1 MSATNS
7 SAAVA
12 RSQAKRHRSAL
23 DSLKRVLPERS
34 AKLTAGLTIVI
45 AMVLFAI
52 IVPIF
57 TKDPN
62 KINDIGLSAPSAQHW
77 LGTTQSGQDVF
88 TQLGYSVRGSLI
100 IGFAV
105 GLIATAMS
113 FIFGVLGTYI
123 GGIWDD
129 LFSLITNIMLV
140 IPGLPLTIV
149 ISALMPSKGTMM
161 LVIVISITAW
171 AGGARVLRAQTL
183 SMRGRDYVLAAK
195 IAGERPWRVITVEI
209 LPNLLPVMGSQ
220 FVFSVIMAILS
231 ESSLSFI
238 GLGSTQ
244 SFSLGT
250 MLYYAQNGSALNTG
264 AWWWFLPPGLCIAL
278 LGTATLH
285 RVDPDR
291 LENTVNRVNRFAV
304 TGVDEDFGR
313 GSAPYDR
320 YYGDQSVQ
328 PNPNLA
334 PIDEAPFYALKVYP
348 GDIGTKG
355 GLATD
360 ETARVLDTAGQPIP
374 GLYAIGNNAAS
385 VMGPS
390 YPGAGST
397 LAPAM
402 TFGYLAILDCLGDPG
417 AA

>member
-12 RSQAKRHRSAL
+12 RSQAKRRRSAL

-105 GLIATAMS
+105 GLIATSLS

-264 AWWWFLPPGLCIAL
+264 AWWWFLPPGLMIAIIGAGL
-278 LGTATLH
+278 SFI
-285 RVDPDR
+285 
-291 LENTVNRVNRFAV
+291 NF
-304 TGVDEDFGR
+304 
-313 GSAPYDR
+313 S
-320 YYGDQSVQ
+320 
-328 PNPNLA
+328 
-334 PIDEAPFYALKVYP
+334 IDEVINPRLRKP
-348 GDIGTKG
+348 TKKSKG
-355 GLATD
+355 RKG
-360 ETARVLDTAGQPIP
+360 
-374 GLYAIGNNAAS
+374 
-385 VMGPS
+385 
-390 YPGAGST
+390 
-397 LAPAM
+397 
-402 TFGYLAILDCLGDPG
+402 
-417 AA
+417 

>member
-12 RSQAKRHRSAL
+12 RSQAKRRRSAL

-105 GLIATAMS
+105 GWIATAMS
-113 FIFGVLGTYI
+113 FIFGVWGTYI

-264 AWWWFLPPGLCIAL
+264 AWWWFLPPGLMIAIIGAGL
-278 LGTATLH
+278 SFI
-285 RVDPDR
+285 
-291 LENTVNRVNRFAV
+291 NF
-304 TGVDEDFGR
+304 
-313 GSAPYDR
+313 S
-320 YYGDQSVQ
+320 
-328 PNPNLA
+328 
-334 PIDEAPFYALKVYP
+334 IDEVINPRLRKP
-348 GDIGTKG
+348 TKKSKG
-355 GLATD
+355 KKG
-360 ETARVLDTAGQPIP
+360 
-374 GLYAIGNNAAS
+374 
-385 VMGPS
+385 
-390 YPGAGST
+390 
-397 LAPAM
+397 
-402 TFGYLAILDCLGDPG
+402 
-417 AA
+417 

>member
-12 RSQAKRHRSAL
+12 RSQAKRRRSAL

-105 GLIATAMS
+105 GLIATVLS

-264 AWWWFLPPGLCIAL
+264 AWWWFLPPGLMIAIIGAGL
-278 LGTATLH
+278 SFI
-285 RVDPDR
+285 
-291 LENTVNRVNRFAV
+291 NF
-304 TGVDEDFGR
+304 
-313 GSAPYDR
+313 S
-320 YYGDQSVQ
+320 
-328 PNPNLA
+328 
-334 PIDEAPFYALKVYP
+334 IDEVINPRLRKP
-348 GDIGTKG
+348 TKKSKG
-355 GLATD
+355 RKG
-360 ETARVLDTAGQPIP
+360 
-374 GLYAIGNNAAS
+374 
-385 VMGPS
+385 
-390 YPGAGST
+390 
-397 LAPAM
+397 
-402 TFGYLAILDCLGDPG
+402 
-417 AA
+417 

>member
-12 RSQAKRHRSAL
+12 RSQAKRRRSAL

-105 GLIATAMS
+105 GFIATALS

-264 AWWWFLPPGLCIAL
+264 AWWWFLPPGLMIAIIGAGL
-278 LGTATLH
+278 SFI
-285 RVDPDR
+285 
-291 LENTVNRVNRFAV
+291 NF
-304 TGVDEDFGR
+304 
-313 GSAPYDR
+313 S
-320 YYGDQSVQ
+320 
-328 PNPNLA
+328 
-334 PIDEAPFYALKVYP
+334 IDEVINPRLRKP
-348 GDIGTKG
+348 TKKSKG
-355 GLATD
+355 RKG
-360 ETARVLDTAGQPIP
+360 
-374 GLYAIGNNAAS
+374 
-385 VMGPS
+385 
-390 YPGAGST
+390 
-397 LAPAM
+397 
-402 TFGYLAILDCLGDPG
+402 
-417 AA
+417 

>member
-12 RSQAKRHRSAL
+12 RSQAKRRRSAL

-183 SMRGRDYVLAAK
+183 SMRWCVYGLRAQIGRALPQR
-195 IAGERPWRVITVEI
+195 GITVEI

-264 AWWWFLPPGLCIAL
+264 AWWWFLPPGLMIAIIGAGL
-278 LGTATLH
+278 SFI
-285 RVDPDR
+285 
-291 LENTVNRVNRFAV
+291 NF
-304 TGVDEDFGR
+304 
-313 GSAPYDR
+313 S
-320 YYGDQSVQ
+320 
-328 PNPNLA
+328 
-334 PIDEAPFYALKVYP
+334 IDEVINPRLRKP
-348 GDIGTKG
+348 TKNSKG
-355 GLATD
+355 KKG
-360 ETARVLDTAGQPIP
+360 
-374 GLYAIGNNAAS
+374 
-385 VMGPS
+385 
-390 YPGAGST
+390 
-397 LAPAM
+397 
-402 TFGYLAILDCLGDPG
+402 
-417 AA
+417 

>member
-12 RSQAKRHRSAL
+12 RSQAKRRRSAL

-57 TKDPN
+57 TKNPN

-105 GLIATAMS
+105 GLIATVLS

-264 AWWWFLPPGLCIAL
+264 AWWWFLPPGLMIAIIGAGL
-278 LGTATLH
+278 SFI
-285 RVDPDR
+285 
-291 LENTVNRVNRFAV
+291 NF
-304 TGVDEDFGR
+304 
-313 GSAPYDR
+313 S
-320 YYGDQSVQ
+320 
-328 PNPNLA
+328 
-334 PIDEAPFYALKVYP
+334 IDEVINPRLRKP
-348 GDIGTKG
+348 TKKSKG
-355 GLATD
+355 RKG
-360 ETARVLDTAGQPIP
+360 
-374 GLYAIGNNAAS
+374 
-385 VMGPS
+385 
-390 YPGAGST
+390 
-397 LAPAM
+397 
-402 TFGYLAILDCLGDPG
+402 
-417 AA
+417 

>member
-12 RSQAKRHRSAL
+12 RSQAKRRRSAL
-23 DSLKRVLPERS
+23 DSLKRLLPERS

-88 TQLGYSVRGSLI
+88 TQLGYSVRGSLNI
-100 IGFAV
+100 RFAV

-264 AWWWFLPPGLCIAL
+264 AWWWFLPPGLMIAIIGAGL
-278 LGTATLH
+278 SFI
-285 RVDPDR
+285 
-291 LENTVNRVNRFAV
+291 NF
-304 TGVDEDFGR
+304 
-313 GSAPYDR
+313 S
-320 YYGDQSVQ
+320 
-328 PNPNLA
+328 
-334 PIDEAPFYALKVYP
+334 IDEVINPRLRKP
-348 GDIGTKG
+348 TKKSKG
-355 GLATD
+355 KKG
-360 ETARVLDTAGQPIP
+360 
-374 GLYAIGNNAAS
+374 
-385 VMGPS
+385 
-390 YPGAGST
+390 
-397 LAPAM
+397 
-402 TFGYLAILDCLGDPG
+402 
-417 AA
+417 

>member
-12 RSQAKRHRSAL
+12 RSQAKHRRSAL

-105 GLIATAMS
+105 GLIATVMS

-264 AWWWFLPPGLCIAL
+264 AWWWFLPPGLMIAIIGAGL
-278 LGTATLH
+278 SFI
-285 RVDPDR
+285 
-291 LENTVNRVNRFAV
+291 NF
-304 TGVDEDFGR
+304 
-313 GSAPYDR
+313 S
-320 YYGDQSVQ
+320 
-328 PNPNLA
+328 
-334 PIDEAPFYALKVYP
+334 IDEVINPRLRKP
-348 GDIGTKG
+348 TKKSKG
-355 GLATD
+355 KKG
-360 ETARVLDTAGQPIP
+360 
-374 GLYAIGNNAAS
+374 
-385 VMGPS
+385 
-390 YPGAGST
+390 
-397 LAPAM
+397 
-402 TFGYLAILDCLGDPG
+402 
-417 AA
+417 

>member
-12 RSQAKRHRSAL
+12 RSQAKRRRSAL
-23 DSLKRVLPERS
+23 DALKRVLPERS

-171 AGGARVLRAQTL
+171 AGGAVYC
-183 SMRGRDYVLAAK
+183 GRKHCRCV
-195 IAGERPWRVITVEI
+195 G
-209 LPNLLPVMGSQ
+209 
-220 FVFSVIMAILS
+220 VIM
-231 ESSLSFI
+231 
-238 GLGSTQ
+238 
-244 SFSLGT
+244 
-250 MLYYAQNGSALNTG
+250 
-264 AWWWFLPPGLCIAL
+264 FLPQKLQ
-278 LGTATLH
+278 
-285 RVDPDR
+285 
-291 LENTVNRVNRFAV
+291 VNV
-304 TGVDEDFGR
+304 R
-313 GSAPYDR
+313 GA
-320 YYGDQSVQ
+320 
-328 PNPNLA
+328 
-334 PIDEAPFYALKVYP
+334 
-348 GDIGTKG
+348 
-355 GLATD
+355 
-360 ETARVLDTAGQPIP
+360 
-374 GLYAIGNNAAS
+374 
-385 VMGPS
+385 
-390 YPGAGST
+390 
-397 LAPAM
+397 
-402 TFGYLAILDCLGDPG
+402 
-417 AA
+417 

>member
-7 SAAVA
+7 SAAVV
-12 RSQAKRHRSAL
+12 RSQAKRRRSAL

-105 GLIATAMS
+105 GLIATVLS

-264 AWWWFLPPGLCIAL
+264 AWWWFLPPGLMIAIIGAGL
-278 LGTATLH
+278 SFI
-285 RVDPDR
+285 
-291 LENTVNRVNRFAV
+291 NF
-304 TGVDEDFGR
+304 
-313 GSAPYDR
+313 S
-320 YYGDQSVQ
+320 
-328 PNPNLA
+328 
-334 PIDEAPFYALKVYP
+334 IDEVINPRLRKP
-348 GDIGTKG
+348 TKKSKG
-355 GLATD
+355 RKG
-360 ETARVLDTAGQPIP
+360 
-374 GLYAIGNNAAS
+374 
-385 VMGPS
+385 
-390 YPGAGST
+390 
-397 LAPAM
+397 
-402 TFGYLAILDCLGDPG
+402 
-417 AA
+417 

>member
-12 RSQAKRHRSAL
+12 RSQAKRRRSAL

-113 FIFGVLGTYI
+113 FIVGVLGTYI

-264 AWWWFLPPGLCIAL
+264 AWWWFLPPGLMIAIIGAGL
-278 LGTATLH
+278 SFI
-285 RVDPDR
+285 
-291 LENTVNRVNRFAV
+291 NF
-304 TGVDEDFGR
+304 
-313 GSAPYDR
+313 S
-320 YYGDQSVQ
+320 
-328 PNPNLA
+328 
-334 PIDEAPFYALKVYP
+334 IDEVINPRLRKP
-348 GDIGTKG
+348 TKKSKG
-355 GLATD
+355 KKG
-360 ETARVLDTAGQPIP
+360 
-374 GLYAIGNNAAS
+374 
-385 VMGPS
+385 
-390 YPGAGST
+390 
-397 LAPAM
+397 
-402 TFGYLAILDCLGDPG
+402 
-417 AA
+417 

>member
-12 RSQAKRHRSAL
+12 RSQAKRRRSAL
-23 DSLKRVLPERS
+23 DSLKRLLPERS

-105 GLIATAMS
+105 GLIATEMS

-264 AWWWFLPPGLCIAL
+264 AWWWFLPPGLMIAIIGAGL
-278 LGTATLH
+278 SFI
-285 RVDPDR
+285 
-291 LENTVNRVNRFAV
+291 NF
-304 TGVDEDFGR
+304 
-313 GSAPYDR
+313 S
-320 YYGDQSVQ
+320 
-328 PNPNLA
+328 
-334 PIDEAPFYALKVYP
+334 IDEVINPRLRKP
-348 GDIGTKG
+348 TKKSKG
-355 GLATD
+355 KKG
-360 ETARVLDTAGQPIP
+360 
-374 GLYAIGNNAAS
+374 
-385 VMGPS
+385 
-390 YPGAGST
+390 
-397 LAPAM
+397 
-402 TFGYLAILDCLGDPG
+402 
-417 AA
+417 

>member
-12 RSQAKRHRSAL
+12 RSQAKHRRSAL

-171 AGGARVLRAQTL
+171 AGGASVLRAQTL

-264 AWWWFLPPGLCIAL
+264 AWWWFLPPGLMIAIIGAGL
-278 LGTATLH
+278 SFI
-285 RVDPDR
+285 
-291 LENTVNRVNRFAV
+291 NF
-304 TGVDEDFGR
+304 
-313 GSAPYDR
+313 S
-320 YYGDQSVQ
+320 
-328 PNPNLA
+328 
-334 PIDEAPFYALKVYP
+334 IDEVINPRLRKP
-348 GDIGTKG
+348 TKKSKG
-355 GLATD
+355 KKG
-360 ETARVLDTAGQPIP
+360 
-374 GLYAIGNNAAS
+374 
-385 VMGPS
+385 
-390 YPGAGST
+390 
-397 LAPAM
+397 
-402 TFGYLAILDCLGDPG
+402 
-417 AA
+417 